1 MCVFCGVRG
10 ACGLLYG
17 IASSHSLGRFT
28 GDFTRDAYFF
38 GSWWVYSVEK
48 FGARKVNMGVIGLS
62 AVMIALYTLNS
73 SLWSSVRVFWKSYN
87 ICYEFIN
94 I

>member
-17 IASSHSLGRFT
+17 IASSHASGRFT

-48 FGARKVNMGVIGLS
+48 FGVIGLS